1 MRARRLAFLAAVAL
15 GIVGSVLPAAAAPT
29 FQVTASGQ
37 SAYRIDGVNNPTLTL
52 TRGQTYTF
60 TLDIFTSGHPF
71 WITTARG
78 AEDAETNQWSLGVTG
93 NGSAPGTIT
102 FVVPSS
108 APSTLFYQCKFH
120 DPMGGTLN
128 IVSAPAV
135 PSIGPAMAAA
145 LAGLLFLIA
154 VVLLRARSRS
164 SGNAIGRPRRRT
176 IND

>member
-1 MRARRLAFLAAVAL
+1 MRARGLAFLAAVAL

-128 IVSAPAV
+128 IVSPAAAV
-135 PSIGPAMAAA
+135 PSIGPATTAA
-145 LAGLLFLIA
+145 LAGLIFLIA
-154 VVLLRARSRS
+154 VGLLRRR
-164 SGNAIGRPRRRT
+164 GQNAMAT
-176 IND
+176 IRNHDQ